1 MNDGDGTLAAQDRG
15 RQFGPLG
22 TALVIIPTY
31 NEAENIK
38 SIVGRVRKA
47 VPEAH
52 VLVADDN
59 SPDGTGKLAD
69 ELAAGDDRVRVLHRK
84 GKEGL
89 GAAYLAGFRWGLE
102 NDYGVLI
109 EMDADGSHQ
118 PEELPRLLTALKSAD
133 LVLGSRWVPGG
144 RVVNWPRSREVI
156 SRGGSL
162 YSRLALDLPL
172 RDITGGY
179 RAFRRETLEGLGLE
193 EVASQGYC
201 FQVDLARRA
210 VKAGFHVVEVPI
222 TFVEREHGDSKMS
235 RDILVE
241 ALWRVTAWGV
251 GERVGKITGRGGGRA
266 ERPVTPGDSRGGASR
281 PAAAASVSGGATAR
295 AAGDAVG
302 SDEDGPGTESAA
314 VVSGHETSAGP
325 GTPDETGREA
335 GGAAGTAAA
344 GSGRADAAS
353 ATSDEGAPSGDD
365 AADASADDAGPAGGE
380 AVEPAEAAGDGSG
393 ADAKAAGSGDEG
405 KPHSAR

>member
-1 MNDGDGTLAAQDRG
+1 MNDGDGTTAVAG
-15 RQFGPLG
+15 RERRFGPLG

-38 SIVGRVRKA
+38 AIVTRVREA

-59 SPDGTGKLAD
+59 SPDGTGKIAD
-69 ELAAGDDRVRVLHRK
+69 ELAAGDDHVQVMHRK

-102 NDYGVLI
+102 HGYGVLI

-118 PEELPRLLTALKSAD
+118 PEELPRLLTALKGAD

-144 RVVNWPRSREVI
+144 RVVNWPKSREII
-156 SRGGSL
+156 SRGGSM
-162 YSRLALDLPL
+162 YSRIALDLPL

-210 VKAGFHVVEVPI
+210 IKAGYHVVEVPI
-222 TFVEREHGDSKMS
+222 TFVERELGDSKMS

-241 ALWRVTAWGV
+241 ALWRVTTWGV
-251 GERVGKITGRGGGRA
+251 GERVGKVLGRDRRPGTGADGQ
-266 ERPVTPGDSRGGASR
+266 
-281 PAAAASVSGGATAR
+281 AASGDTPAKSGA
-295 AAGDAVG
+295 
-302 SDEDGPGTESAA
+302 ESAKSDDGA
-314 VVSGHETSAGP
+314 VKSGEGSAKSGP
-325 GTPDETGREA
+325 E
-335 GGAAGTAAA
+335 
-344 GSGRADAAS
+344 S
-353 ATSDEGAPSGDD
+353 AKS
-365 AADASADDAGPAGGE
+365 
-380 AVEPAEAAGDGSG
+380 GDGS
-393 ADAKAAGSGDEG
+393 AKASDTKA
-405 KPHSAR
+405 